1 MNYTLQQ
8 LRIFKT
14 VAETKSITK
23 ASELLHLTQPA
34 VSIQLKKLQEQFD
47 IPLTEVIGRQL
58 YITEFGYEIA
68 EVSERIL
75 NEVQAIRYRSR
86 AYKGQLVGTLRISIV
101 STAKYVMPYFLSGFM
116 GDHEAVD
123 LQMDVT
129 NKAGVIK
136 SLEQNAVDFAL
147 VSVLPEQFDIDKV
160 TLMNNKLYLVGSRS
174 PLRHGQNFRKA
185 DFEKLP
191 FIFREKGSATRKAMV
206 NFLQAQGIRTGKMMQ
221 LTSNEAVK
229 QAVVAGLGYSIMPII
244 GLKNELN
251 NGSLQILPVKGLPI
265 STSWN
270 LIWLNSKKFSPIA
283 EAYLEYVKAE
293 KDAIIREKF
302 QWYEGY

>member
-14 VAETKSITK
+14 IAETKSITK
-23 ASELLHLTQPA
+23 ASEVLHLTQPA

-58 YITEFGYEIA
+58 YITEFGNEIA
-68 EVSERIL
+68 QVSERIL
-75 NEVQAIRYRSR
+75 NEVQTIRYRSR

-116 GDHEAVD
+116 REHEGVD

-129 NKAGVIK
+129 NKAGVIGR
-136 SLEQNAVDFAL
+136 LEENAVDFAL
-147 VSVLPEQFDIDKV
+147 VSVLPEQFDMDMV
-160 TLMNNKLYLVGSRS
+160 TLMKNKLYLVGS
-174 PLRHGQNFRKA
+174 KA
-185 DFEKLP
+185 PVEKGRNIKKSDFEKLP
-191 FIFREKGSATRKAMV
+191 FIFRENGSATRRAMV
-206 NFLQAQGIRTGKMMQ
+206 DFLQANGIRTGKRMQ

-229 QAVVAGLGYSIMPII
+229 QAVIAGLGYSIMPII

-251 NGSLQILPVKGLPI
+251 MGSLQILPVKGLPI
-265 STSWN
+265 STTWN
-270 LIWLNSKKFSPIA
+270 LIWLKSKKFSPIA
-283 EAYLEYVKAE
+283 EAYLEYVQAE

>member
-1 MNYTLQQ
+1 
-8 LRIFKT
+8 

-23 ASELLHLTQPA
+23 ASEILHLTQPA
-34 VSIQLKKLQEQFD
+34 VSIQLKKLQDQFD

-75 NEVQAIRYRSR
+75 NEIQAIRYRSR

-116 GDHEAVD
+116 REHEGVD

-129 NKAGVIK
+129 NKAGVIA
-136 SLEQNAVDFAL
+136 SLEENAVDFAL
-147 VSVLPEQFDIDKV
+147 VSVLPAQFEMDMV
-160 TLMNNKLYLVGSRS
+160 TLMKNKLYLVGSKS
-174 PLRHGQNFRKA
+174 PLTKDGNIKKS

-206 NFLQAQGIRTGKMMQ
+206 DFLQANGIRTGKRME

-229 QAVVAGLGYSIMPII
+229 QAVIAGLGYSVMPII

-251 NGSLQILPVKGLPI
+251 NGALKILPVKGLPI

-270 LIWLNSKKFSPIA
+270 LIWLTSKKFSPIA
-283 EAYLEYVKAE
+283 EAYLEYVKEE
-293 KDAIIREKF
+293 KDAIIKEKF
-302 QWYEGY
+302 QWYEEY

>member
-136 SLEQNAVDFAL
+136 SLEENAVDFAL
-147 VSVLPEQFDIDKV
+147 VSVMPEQFDVDQV
-160 TLMNNKLYLVGSRS
+160 TLMKNKLYLVGSRS
-174 PLRHGQNFRKA
+174 PLKHGQKFRKS

-191 FIFREKGSATRKAMV
+191 FIFREKGSATRMAMV
-206 NFLQAQGIRTGKMMQ
+206 NFLEAQGIRTGKMME

-302 QWYEGY
+302 LWYEGY

>member
-75 NEVQAIRYRSR
+75 NEIQAIRYRSK

-116 GDHEAVD
+116 REHEGVD
-123 LQMDVT
+123 LKMDVT
-129 NKAGVIK
+129 NKAGVIS
-136 SLEQNAVDFAL
+136 SLEDNAVDFAL
-147 VSVLPEQFDIDKV
+147 VSVLPEQFVIDKV
-160 TLMNNKLYLVGSRS
+160 TLMRNKLYLVGSKS
-174 PLRHGQNFRKA
+174 PLQKDRNIKKS

-191 FIFREKGSATRKAMV
+191 FIFREKGSATRKTMV
-206 NFLQAQGIRTGKMMQ
+206 DFLQAHGIRTGKMME

-229 QAVVAGLGYSIMPII
+229 QAVIAGLGYSIMPII

-270 LIWLNSKKFSPIA
+270 LIWLQSKKFSPIA
-283 EAYLEYVKAE
+283 DAYLEYVSAE
-293 KDAIIREKF
+293 KDAIIRDKF